1 MPDALRE
8 QADVVVVG
16 AGVIGLAV
24 AFELARA
31 GRHVLVLERAHAGS
45 GATAAAGGML
55 APVSEA
61 DLEAGPLLSLGLDSL
76 RRYPRFVADVEE
88 ASGVRCGLRT
98 EGTLW
103 VAVHRDDQ
111 EELAHLRATLR
122 ERGLAADAL
131 SAAEVAAHEPHLSP
145 RVLGGLRVGSDHQVD
160 PRALSRALL
169 EAVRRLGGR
178 LRTGVAVHEVTATG
192 GRVSSVTGVLEGG
205 QAIAVACNEVVLAAG
220 AWTTATIRSPL
231 PDLGVRPVKGQLLR
245 LRGPA
250 PLLRHV
256 VRHPDVYL
264 VPRADGELLVGATM
278 EEVGFDPAVT
288 AGAMLDLLRHA
299 WQVVPGIYDLELAE
313 VSVGFRSAVRD
324 PLPVLG
330 PTEVPGLHLAVG
342 HFRNGILL
350 APVTAA
356 LVAGS
361 LLRGHALPEVAPFLA
376 ARLHARVATR

>member
-1 MPDALRE
+1 MPEPLRE
-8 QADVVVVG
+8 EADVVVVG
-16 AGVIGLAV
+16 AGIIGLAL

-31 GRHVLVLERAHAGS
+31 GRHVLLLERAHAAS
-45 GATAAAGGML
+45 GATSAAGGML
-55 APVSEA
+55 APISEA
-61 DLEAGPLLSLGLDSL
+61 DVETEALLSLALRSL
-76 RRYPRFVADVEE
+76 RLYPRFVADVEE
-88 ASGVRCGLRT
+88 ASGLRCGLRT

-111 EELAHLRATLR
+111 EELAHLHGTLR
-122 ERGLAADAL
+122 ERGLPAETLSSRQIAAL
-131 SAAEVAAHEPHLSP
+131 EPHLSP
-145 RVLGGLRVGSDHQVD
+145 RVLSGLRVESDHQVD
-160 PRALSRALL
+160 PRALARALA
-169 EAVRRLGGR
+169 EAVRHLGGR
-178 LRTGVAVHEVTATG
+178 LRTGVAVHEVVTEA
-192 GRVSSVTGVLEGG
+192 GRVAGVRGVVEGG
-205 QAIAVACNEVVLAAG
+205 QPFHAHAHDVVLAAG
-220 AWTTATIRSPL
+220 AWTSATLRLPI

-245 LRGPA
+245 LRGVA

-264 VPRADGELLVGATM
+264 VPREDGELLVGATM

-324 PLPVLG
+324 HLPVLG

-350 APVTAA
+350 APITAV

-361 LLRGHALPEVAPFLA
+361 LVQGRAAPDLDPFLLS
-376 ARLHARVATR
+376 RLQPPVASR

>member
-1 MPDALRE
+1 MSETLRE
-8 QADVVVVG
+8 EADVVVVG
-16 AGVIGLAV
+16 AGVIGLAI

-45 GATAAAGGML
+45 GATSAAGGML

-61 DLEAGPLLSLGLDSL
+61 DIETGAPLALAQESL

-88 ASGVRCGLRT
+88 ISGLRCGLRR

-111 EELAHLRATLR
+111 EELSHLQGTLR
-122 ERGLAADAL
+122 ERGLPAESL
-131 SAAEVAAHEPHLSP
+131 SAEEVAELEPHLSP
-145 RVLGGLRVGSDHQVD
+145 RVLGGLRVASDHQVD
-160 PRALSRALL
+160 PRALARALL
-169 EAVRRLGGR
+169 EALHRLGGR
-178 LRTGVAVHEVTATG
+178 LRTGVAVHEVVVRG
-192 GRVSSVTGVLEGG
+192 GRASAVTGVLDGG
-205 QAIAVACNEVVLAAG
+205 QTLTVTCREVVLAAG
-220 AWTTATIRSPL
+220 AWVTATVRSPL
-231 PDLGVRPVKGQLLR
+231 QDLGVRPVKGQLLR
-245 LRGPA
+245 LRGAA

-264 VPRADGELLVGATM
+264 VPREDGELLVGATM

-299 WQVVPGIYDLELAE
+299 WQVVPGIYDLELSE

-324 PLPVLG
+324 HLPVLG

-350 APVTAA
+350 APITAA

-361 LLRGHALPEVAPFLA
+361 LLRGAALPELTPFLA
-376 ARLHARVATR
+376 SRLQARVASR

>member
-1 MPDALRE
+1 MPEMLRE
-8 QADVVVVG
+8 EADVVVVG

-45 GATAAAGGML
+45 GATSAAGGML

-61 DLEAGPLLSLGLDSL
+61 DIETGALLSLALDSL

-88 ASGVRCGLRT
+88 VSGLRCGLRS

-111 EELAHLRATLR
+111 EELQHLHATLR
-122 ERGLAADAL
+122 ERGLPAEAL
-131 SAAEVAAHEPHLSP
+131 SAAQVAGLEPHLSP
-145 RVLGGLRVGSDHQVD
+145 RVLGGLRVASDHQVD
-160 PRALSRALL
+160 PRALARALL

-178 LRTGVAVHEVTATG
+178 LRTGVAVHEVALRA
-192 GRVSSVTGVLEGG
+192 GRVSAVTGVLDGG
-205 QAIAVACNEVVLAAG
+205 QPLTVACNDVVLAAG
-220 AWTTATIRSPL
+220 AWATATIRSPL
-231 PDLGVRPVKGQLLR
+231 QELGVRPVKGQLLR

-250 PLLRHV
+250 PLLTHV

-264 VPRADGELLVGATM
+264 VPREDGELLVGATM

-324 PLPVLG
+324 HLPVLG
-330 PTEVPGLHLAVG
+330 PTEVPGLHVAVG

-350 APVTAA
+350 APATAA
-356 LVAGS
+356 LVAGA
-361 LLRGHALPEVAPFLA
+361 LLQGRALPELAPFRASRLQ
-376 ARLHARVATR
+376 ARAVS

>member
-1 MPDALRE
+1 
-8 QADVVVVG
+8 
-16 AGVIGLAV
+16 
-24 AFELARA
+24 
-31 GRHVLVLERAHAGS
+31 
-45 GATAAAGGML
+45 ML
-55 APVSEA
+55 APISEA
-61 DLEAGPLLSLGLDSL
+61 DVETEALLSLALHSL
-76 RRYPRFVADVEE
+76 RLYPRFVADVEE
-88 ASGVRCGLRT
+88 ASGLRCGLRT

-111 EELAHLRATLR
+111 EELAHLHGTLR
-122 ERGLAADAL
+122 ERGLPAETL
-131 SAAEVAAHEPHLSP
+131 SARQIAALEPHLSP
-145 RVLGGLRVGSDHQVD
+145 RVLSGLRVGSDHQVD
-160 PRALSRALL
+160 PRALARALA

-178 LRTGVAVHEVTATG
+178 LRTGVAVHEVVTEA
-192 GRVSSVTGVLEGG
+192 GRVAGVAGVVEGG
-205 QAIAVACNEVVLAAG
+205 QPLRAHAHDVVLAAG
-220 AWTTATIRSPL
+220 AWTSATLRLPL

-245 LRGPA
+245 LRGVA

-264 VPRADGELLVGATM
+264 VPREDGELLVGATM

-324 PLPVLG
+324 HLPVLG

-350 APVTAA
+350 APITAL

-361 LLRGHALPEVAPFLA
+361 LVRGRAAPDLGPFLLS
-376 ARLHARVATR
+376 RLQPPVASR